1 MKKKKPHLIL
11 KTVLCLFAVYALF
24 NFFSLRSQISAK
36 RNEIDA
42 MNEQIYEQ
50 QIITSNCVN
59 PPELSLPRR
68 KLLILHDRSWAMHC
82 LANVFLLTLP
92 ANKLG

>member
-50 QIITSNCVN
+50 QIINQQLRESAGV
-59 PPELSLPRR
+59 ELTEAEIADIARQKSGYALPGER
-68 KLLILHDRSWAMHC
+68 
-82 LANVFLLTLP
+82 VFIDITG
-92 ANKLG
+92 K